1 MMSRTFSLIVLLGAA
16 AGFGPA
22 AAQQAAP
29 AQQPA
34 ASATETRDI
43 PDTLMFD
50 IDEYNEIQS
59 RMASA
64 GDAAAQRGDQSS
76 IENAS
81 LYLSTIIYYGPKEW
95 TIWVNGVPISPDQD
109 FQSFTVAD
117 IGPDFVELLVPLSAQ
132 GMAPVKLSPNQTFIV
147 RSGAVVEG
155 QWRQ

>member
-1 MMSRTFSLIVLLGAA
+1 MIARTLSLIALLGAA
-16 AGFGPA
+16 ASFGPA

-29 AQQPA
+29 AQPA
-34 ASATETRDI
+34 TQASEIRDI

-64 GDAAAQRGDQSS
+64 GDAATQRGDQSS

-81 LYLSTIIYYGPKEW
+81 LYLSTIIYYGPKDW

-132 GMAPVKLSPNQTFIV
+132 GMAPVKLSPNQTFVV

-155 QWRQ
+155 QWRP